1 MNRNRRPVVT
11 VDCIDYYNYIK
22 THEPIVLTMF
32 AKMSKQDE
40 KYFDVIDTTETGT
53 YKMINFCSIYNM
65 QKDAYEQWHKAINSL
80 DKKLETMLSAK
91 MSGKGGSQKGGAD
104 CPENFQKI
112 FNYMFLIAA
121 SASIAVMSS
130 DIGLVANVCMN
141 ALKLVFKITDPIINL
156 LRVIFLFMLQ
166 SLVSIVKTAKD
177 VAIGL
182 ISNLIKTFYL
192 NINTIAPAAIGIAK
206 VFIYASLTY
215 CGSFYNNSFAAM
227 QTTSTTATTSTKIAD
242 VDDLKDNDGNNLP
255 EPEVSDITHENITDI
270 NKSLQEAV
278 KTEFFADDATIGI
291 TEERDIFMDMLTKV
305 GNTIDA
311 IRNQIEFGHTFLKTA
326 YLLLCDKAHQQLV
339 NISGSHYGANR
350 VKLLITITLVKVITL
365 LNATS
370 NIPTVLS
377 YHIKSAILRVLK
389 SVHSESDPL
398 FDNEPPSYADSNDN
412 NPENEVVKQ
421 TNIILNEL
429 TETDLK
435 NAVLEKAKNPVAIDL
450 GRNKIDSV
458 DDKIAILFTV
468 PESGNKRRKLSNNNA
483 SIMVELDQKLQ
494 ELIDQVAPQQHTTDK
509 EDEMTEGGAKKKTP
523 KRKTKKAKKR
533 GNKRRYSRKP

>member
-1 MNRNRRPVVT
+1 MADNTRSQIQAVT
-11 VDCIDYYNYIK
+11 DKCWLYYTDLDKNDQGTLKVFGKISIDENENAFLNK
-22 THEPIVLTMF
+22 TRHQLG
-32 AKMSKQDE
+32 
-40 KYFDVIDTTETGT
+40 YTG
-53 YKMINFCSIYNM
+53 FCALYNM
-65 QKDAYEQWHKAINSL
+65 QTIAYNKWKTDIDAL
-80 DKKLETMLSAK
+80 DVQLDSMLSHK
-91 MSGKGGSQKGGAD
+91 MDIGGSQKGGAD

-121 SASIAVMSS
+121 SASIAVMSP

-141 ALKLVFKITDPIINL
+141 ALKLLFKITDPIINL

-215 CGSFYNNSFAAM
+215 CGSFYNNAFAAM

-255 EPEVSDITHENITDI
+255 EPKVSDITHENITDI

-278 KTEFFADDATIGI
+278 KTEFFADDATIVI
-291 TEERDIFMDMLTKV
+291 TAEHDIFMVMLTIV

-311 IRNQIEFGHTFLKTA
+311 IRNQIEFGHIFLKTA
-326 YLLLCDKAHQQLV
+326 YDLLCAKADNNLVSILGSQYSANRAKLLLT
-339 NISGSHYGANR
+339 
-350 VKLLITITLVKVITL
+350 KLLLNVEILLSRTIG
-365 LNATS
+365 
-370 NIPTVLS
+370 TVVNLD
-377 YHIKSAILRVLK
+377 K
-389 SVHSESDPL
+389 
-398 FDNEPPSYADSNDN
+398 
-412 NPENEVVKQ
+412 
-421 TNIILNEL
+421 IILHQINVSIISVIRLLYPKNDAMRKELIMESKTKLNKAIGKENKEAKNDISIALLENDIKEQVSKTDINVEEL
-429 TETDLK
+429 TGNIRSILK
-435 NAVLEKAKNPVAIDL
+435 NPKKLYTTENYSKIILPV
-450 GRNKIDSV
+450 
-458 DDKIAILFTV
+458 
-468 PESGNKRRKLSNNNA
+468 
-483 SIMVELDQKLQ
+483 LDQ
-494 ELIDQVAPQQHTTDK
+494 DQKNIEKIIAENVK
-509 EDEMTEGGAKKKTP
+509 RGITEGGSKKKTP